1 VLAIA
6 SKRSP
11 LAQYSTRSSME
22 HVAGK
27 LYICIIYRK
36 EWSLAIE
43 QYTSRDN
50 RSKQFSWCSS
60 SPICKR
66 AQAVQTGGVQQ
77 IQQTQHMENA
87 GGSRSGSGR
96 GATNDKCA
104 LFGWTRPRPRPAV
117 EKGLLSTL
125 VDPVDEKF
133 TLSVSVCING
143 DSWCTVAPA
152 KVKVTPK
159 SCERDYPSAG
169 GTSPL
174 APRVTH

>member
-11 LAQYSTRSSME
+11 LAQYCTRSSMA

-43 QYTSRDN
+43 QYTSRNN

-66 AQAVQTGGVQQ
+66 AQAVQTGGVHQ

-117 EKGLLSTL
+117 EKGL
-125 VDPVDEKF
+125 V
-133 TLSVSVCING
+133 
-143 DSWCTVAPA
+143 DSWNLANIEVDGTRDAADSVHVALNLCRRG
-152 KVKVTPK
+152 
-159 SCERDYPSAG
+159 S
-169 GTSPL
+169 GTSVGRPYQ
-174 APRVTH
+174 R